1 MKMEIYK
8 YLRNECM
15 DIKRSVCAGGAFLC
29 TRRRGSFQLS
39 FFVKKIKY
47 MNQDNVYKN
56 KVNIVNT
63 VGKTWFVKCY
73 KINSLW

>member
-1 MKMEIYK
+1 
-8 YLRNECM
+8 
-15 DIKRSVCAGGAFLC
+15 
-29 TRRRGSFQLS
+29 
-39 FFVKKIKY
+39 

-63 VGKTWFVKCY
+63 VGKTWSVKCY

>member
-1 MKMEIYK
+1 MHGKTQKKFYVKWNGVLNKEPFFFLTVFI
-8 YLRNECM
+8 
-15 DIKRSVCAGGAFLC
+15 IFFRSVN
-29 TRRRGSFQLS
+29 
-39 FFVKKIKY
+39 KIKY

-63 VGKTWFVKCY
+63 VGKTWFVICY